1 MQASSLNTKTEIDLV
16 FTAIQVLLVKLHTF
30 LTFRF
35 RNCLAELDKLK
46 MYCWLGMGPLEGDV
60 LVKSVWF
67 CRSNDTIIF
76 DCVPELSGGVYADD
90 FRRRP
95 SYR

>member
-1 MQASSLNTKTEIDLV
+1 MKLIIDTKTEIYLV
-16 FTAIQVLLVKLHTF
+16 FTAIHVLLVKLYTF

-35 RNCLAELDKLK
+35 RNCLAEFDKLK
-46 MYCWLGMGPLEGDV
+46 IYCCLQTGPLEGDV